1 MKNGGGGEF
10 SPPYFVKQEMGAVME
25 RLIELLDR
33 LDYQVP
39 GLERAGNYTRK
50 RIMRGVWRLLWN
62 ISAQE
67 QLQRIY
73 LP

>member
-39 GLERAGNYTRK
+39 GLERAG
-50 RIMRGVWRLLWN
+50 
-62 ISAQE
+62 
-67 QLQRIY
+67 QLY
-73 LP
+73 EKKDYEG